1 MDYSSSSG
9 FNNLNI
15 ELEFG
20 LTDLDYGLIDFFN
33 TNGVSQGIH
42 SNLDSTDDADSE
54 IALGVDAFHRSSLSA
69 WKPNHRDHAFAEQ
82 ENLSVSRSV
91 IENTEGNSFHGHQ
104 MLCERLSTS
113 SRDLIF
119 GMVLYTSQ
127 PGNMTRI
134 IKSFPNT
141 ELLDK
146 LIQDYFLFQQQDVCS
161 WIHCPTFQP
170 NNEAPE
176 ILAAL
181 ASAGA
186 ALSPISTIRKLGYA
200 LMEIARLRIPAL
212 VRTFHGHLKILP
224 VHPR

>member
-9 FNNLNI
+9 FNNLNM

-20 LTDLDYGLIDFFN
+20 LTDLDYGIIDFFN
-33 TNGVSQGIH
+33 TNGISQGIH
-42 SNLDSTDDADSE
+42 CNLDPTDDTDSE

-82 ENLSVSRSV
+82 DNLSVSKTV
-91 IENTEGNSFHGHQ
+91 IENTEENTFYSHRT
-104 MLCERLSTS
+104 LCERLSTS

-127 PGNMTRI
+127 LGNMTRI

-146 LIQDYFLFQQQDVCS
+146 LIQDYFLFQQQDICC

-170 NNEAPE
+170 NNEGPE

-186 ALSPISTIRKLGYA
+186 ALSPISTVRKLGYA

-212 VRTFHGHLKILP
+212 VRTFHGYLKILP
-224 VHPR
+224 VHPC